1 MSNKIYKSLKD
12 LPAHKAGD
20 FLIEKN
26 GEYVWTTMP
35 FFHINRRE
43 VEEFPEWYELVIDD
57 WENGET
63 FFYISS
69 DFEIVEKEFNTQQ
82 HHRLVL
88 NGNAFKEKDQAQWL
102 VNNISK
108 LLNDDDLVIT
118 DNNLIK
124 KVISLLKTNS
134 KEDAIKIL
142 MDML

>member
-1 MSNKIYKSLKD
+1 MSKMYRSLRD

-20 FLIEKN
+20 ILIESV
-26 GEYVWTTMP
+26 GYYAWAEAP
-35 FFHINRRE
+35 FFHINKQE
-43 VEEFPEWYELVIDD
+43 VEEFPEWYELIIDD

-63 FFYISS
+63 FFYLST

-88 NGNAFKEKDQAQWL
+88 NGNAFKEKDEAQWL
-102 VNNISK
+102 ANNIDK
-108 LLNDDDLVIT
+108 LLNDDDLIIT

-124 KVISLLKTNS
+124 KVVSLLKTNS
-134 KEDAIKIL
+134 IDDAIKLL